1 MSISQANSMSHNDQ
15 RNMCSQLLYVVMHS
29 THLFVSFDN
38 QIDVVIHSTHLLVS
52 FDQIAE

>member
-15 RNMCSQLLYVVMHS
+15 RNMCSQLYVVMHS